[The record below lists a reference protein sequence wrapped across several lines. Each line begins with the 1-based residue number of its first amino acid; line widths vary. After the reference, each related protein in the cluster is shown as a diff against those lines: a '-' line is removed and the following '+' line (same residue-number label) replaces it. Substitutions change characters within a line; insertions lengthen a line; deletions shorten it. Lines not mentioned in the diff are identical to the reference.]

1 MWTISGKDYLRKEFQ
16 KQLPNLLQI
25 KDDKVHSQVTI
36 LHVEFGL
43 AGVDA
48 FRCDVKKILDYLIFL
63 FEKGYKYRTIECHRS
78 AISAFHDYVEGKPVR
93 QHPEV

>member
-1 MWTISGKDYLRKEFQ
+1 MWTISGKDYLRREFQ

-25 KDDKVHSQVTI
+25 KDDKVHSQITI
-36 LHVEFGL
+36 RHVEFGL

-63 FEKGYKYRTIECHRS
+63 FEKGYKYRTIACHMS
-78 AISAFHDYVEGKPVR
+78 AISASHDYVDGKPVR

>member
-1 MWTISGKDYLRKEFQ
+1 MWTISEKDYLRKEFQ

-25 KDDKVHSQVTI
+25 KDDKVHSQITI
-36 LHVEFGL
+36 RHVELGL

-63 FEKGYKYRTIECHRS
+63 SEKGYKYRTIDCHRS
-78 AISAFHDYVEGKPVR
+78 AISAFDDYGDGKPVR